1 MTTTNPPS
9 DPAELMDRLDTRLRT
24 DPQLTEGVTAV
35 YEFVVEGTDGGR
47 WRLEAGDG
55 SGSVRQG
62 APTDADVTIRLTD
75 EVLMRIG
82 TQQLDGAQA
91 YFDGLIVVEGDQ
103 SKAAFLDQ
111 IFGG

>member
-1 MTTTNPPS
+1 MTTTTPPS

-24 DPQLTEGVTAV
+24 DPALTEGVTAV
-35 YEFVVEGTDGGR
+35 YAFVVEGTDGGY

-55 SGSVRQG
+55 TGSVRPG
-62 APTDADVTIRLTD
+62 APTDAVVTIRLTD
-75 EVLMRIG
+75 DVLMRIG

-91 YFDGLIVVEGDQ
+91 YFDGLIIVEGDQ